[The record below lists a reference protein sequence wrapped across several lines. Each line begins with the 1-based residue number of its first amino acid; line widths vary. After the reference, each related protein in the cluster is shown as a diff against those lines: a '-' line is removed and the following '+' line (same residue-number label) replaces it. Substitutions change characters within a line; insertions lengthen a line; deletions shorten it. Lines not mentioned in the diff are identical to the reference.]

1 MKNEIAMTATSTRL
15 TGQALLDKIE
25 ILRVEGVT
33 TKHIAIDCGYVREG
47 DNTKIEYTEFYTQ
60 MMLAKGIAKLDENGE
75 IVFPNV
81 GNIEDIED
89 EEVNELTE
97 LKDKLTKEYGWGPV
111 EAFLEWW
118 DMEDLKHFEDA
129 YIGYYRSC
137 AEFAE
142 DHVCY
147 GETDQLPFYVVID
160 WEKTWDNIEG
170 DYVVEG
176 DYYFHRNW

>member
-1 MKNEIAMTATSTRL
+1 MKNNKAMTDTSTHL
-15 TGQALLDKIE
+15 TGQDLLDTIE
-25 ILRVEGVT
+25 ALRAEGVT

-47 DNTKIEYTEFYTQ
+47 DNTKIDYTEFYTQ

-75 IVFPNV
+75 VVFPNV
-81 GNIEDIED
+81 GNTEDTED
-89 EEVNELTE
+89 EEDDELTE
-97 LKDKLTKEYGWGPV
+97 LQDKLSEQYGHGPV

-118 DMEDLKHFEDA
+118 DMEDLTHFEEV
-129 YIGYYRSC
+129 YLGRHNSG

-142 DHVCY
+142 EHVCY

-176 DYYFHRNW
+176 EFYFYRNW

>member
-1 MKNEIAMTATSTRL
+1 
-15 TGQALLDKIE
+15 
-25 ILRVEGVT
+25 
-33 TKHIAIDCGYVREG
+33 
-47 DNTKIEYTEFYTQ
+47 

-75 IVFPNV
+75 VVFPNV
-81 GNIEDIED
+81 GNTEDTED

-97 LKDKLTKEYGWGPV
+97 LKDKLIGEYGEGPV

-129 YIGYYRSC
+129 YIGCYNSG

-142 DHVCY
+142 EYVCS
-147 GETDQLPFYVVID
+147 GERLPFYVVID
-160 WEKTWDNIEG
+160 WEKTWDYVEG

>member
-1 MKNEIAMTATSTRL
+1 MTATITRL

-75 IVFPNV
+75 VVFPNV
-81 GNIEDIED
+81 GNTEDG
-89 EEVNELTE
+89 EVDELTE
-97 LKDKLTKEYGWGPV
+97 LKDKLIGEYGEGPV

-118 DMEDLKHFEDA
+118 TIKDLEHFRDA
-129 YIGYYRSC
+129 YIGNYSSG

-160 WEKTWDNIEG
+160 WEKTWDNIEF
-170 DYVVEG
+170 DYVEQ
-176 DYYFHRNW
+176 DNYYFYRNW

>member
-1 MKNEIAMTATSTRL
+1 MTATITRL
-15 TGQALLDKIE
+15 TGQALLDTIE
-25 ILRVEGVT
+25 ALRAEGVT
-33 TKHIAIDCGYVREG
+33 TEHIAINCGYVRER
-47 DNTKIEYTEFYTQ
+47 DNTKVAYTEFYTQ
-60 MMLAKGIAKLDENGE
+60 MMLAKGYVKLDENGE
-75 IVFPNV
+75 VTHLTV
-81 GNIEDIED
+81 EDTED

-97 LKDKLTKEYGWGPV
+97 LKDKLIGEYGEGPV

-118 DMEDLKHFEDA
+118 TIEDLEHFEDA
-129 YIGYYRSC
+129 YIGSYSSG

-176 DYYFHRNW
+176 DHYFFRNW